1 MKLVLFGA
9 TGHVG
14 HSILDEALARGH
26 DVTAVVRDAS
36 RLKQRH
42 DKLHVVVGT
51 VEQPAV
57 WLAYAKHADAVVA
70 SLSARRNG
78 NSDTLPHA
86 AQTLLEALNGSDL
99 KRLLWVGGAGS
110 LETAA
115 GVKVIDDPHFPA
127 AWKPEAQAQGRALDV
142 FRASKADVDWTFIS
156 PAALIE
162 DGERTGKYRVGGD
175 QLLVDERGVSRI
187 TIADYAVALLDQLD
201 RKDSLKKRI
210 AVAY

>member
-1 MKLVLFGA
+1 M
-9 TGHVG
+9 
-14 HSILDEALARGH
+14 
-26 DVTAVVRDAS
+26 
-36 RLKQRH
+36 
-42 DKLHVVVGT
+42 GT